1 MKFSTATKP
10 LIDAVNLGIIN
21 GNISKYYQ
29 KSILAQ
35 LTCTPNSLRINLE
48 ASGIVSEITLKGQG
62 DSQLEVTTFVD
73 CTVFKQLVSSFTAP
87 VTEFEFTENGL
98 IIYSGKSKFNLPVQ
112 DFAKLGVSLDRPEL
126 LDYTATKHEIKKE
139 DWKFV
144 QDHQKYALSMA
155 FTDQP
160 VYTRFWAGGQG
171 DMLSGDF
178 EIGLFTHSSKSPMPE
193 DCLLKDTIVNLFNSV
208 PEGATF
214 TGQNGKYTI
223 NVHTD
228 SYTYVAQFIP
238 ESEDELG
245 SYNAEM
251 IIQVLAHKDN
261 KAVTVPCATL
271 NKYLSQAQLLASSD
285 GRDKKLVTIKVNGN
299 MFALVD
305 KNVDCKIELK
315 DNSPI
320 DYEVSFPLDYLTS
333 VLKSFDSEHVKI
345 APSEIEED
353 GETFITGIL
362 VYNDTLAAA
371 LAEQN

>member
-35 LTCTPNSLRINLE
+35 LTCNKSSLRINLE
-48 ASGIVSEITLKGQG
+48 ASGIVSEISLKGQG
-62 DSQLEVTTFVD
+62 DTETEVTTFVD
-73 CTVFKQLVSSFTAP
+73 CTVFKQLVSTFTAP
-87 VTEFEFTENGL
+87 VTEFEFTDTGL

-126 LDYTATKHEIKKE
+126 TDYTAAKHEIQKE

-144 QDHQKYALSMA
+144 NDHQKYALSMA

-160 VYTRFWAGGQG
+160 VYTRFWAGGHG

-178 EIGLFTHSSKSPMPE
+178 EIGLFTHSNKSPMPE
-193 DCLLKDTIVNLFNSV
+193 NCLLKDTIVNLFNSV

-214 TGQNGKYTI
+214 TGQDGKYTI
-223 NVHTD
+223 NVNTD

-245 SYNAEM
+245 DYNADM

-261 KAVTVPCATL
+261 KAVTVPSATL
-271 NKYLSQAQLLASSD
+271 NKYLSQAQLLASND
-285 GRDKKLVTIKVNGN
+285 AKEKKLVYVKVNGN
-299 MFALVD
+299 TFSLVD

-315 DNSPI
+315 ESSPM
-320 DYEVSFPLDYLTS
+320 DYEVSFPLDYITS
-333 VLKSFDSEHVKI
+333 MLKSFDTEYIKI

-353 GETFITGIL
+353 GETFVTGIL
-362 VYNDTLAAA
+362 VYNDSLAAA